1 MNTKNESNQG
11 TPYWIVGS
19 ELFLNNSISGQSSA
33 AEPENLTNPEKES
46 TNSDYNV
53 SRRVMKVDI
62 NQVSPDPQIL
72 KTYVNKNI
80 RGLELAMKLYGQL
93 DPIKVISRDDQ
104 YLIFDGISRYYA
116 ALNLKWETIDVEVYD
131 LKEEDVQNQAVI
143 RGIVTKR
150 SLLELSNRIELFLD
164 ILGSS
169 QGKKRETLGD
179 LAAPDDDFGLAG
191 KDRYEIACEI
201 AGSDFSASSI
211 RRLLAVKD
219 RLETCDEEVKGLGI
233 WEKLESGEMKINQA
247 YNLMESYGKDQ
258 AEYGSNA
265 VTEALDF
272 VSGNNYQLYNKTC
285 EDLSDIAD
293 DSIDLSIQSN
303 TYYKQ
308 KKYPE
313 GTKPADVIPHGQEPT
328 VDEYVMKQVEVYRGV
343 RPKLKQ
349 TGSLV
354 IVMADSYSGRH
365 LRVTHKFIDAME
377 KDGWFFIDEWIWKK
391 TNQKPTSTT
400 KRLMPTYEKIL
411 HFAKDEDKYYYREF
425 KNWLPDGDYEVAKG
439 PAKKTPG
446 SKKEYGWS
454 LKRPLERFRNFLDE
468 QHVAKIIE
476 TNVFHWSELKEIDP
490 NFRHL
495 APYPSVIP
503 LLPILM
509 LSPVNAV
516 ILDVYAGTA
525 TSAAVALALGRSAVS
540 YDTDTESV
548 RFSAK
553 RLHLVD
559 QNLPTD
565 EEVKGFED
573 DYMVAA

>member
-1 MNTKNESNQG
+1 MKTV
-11 TPYWIVGS
+11 I
-19 ELFLNNSISGQSSA
+19 L
-33 AEPENLTNPEKES
+33 
-46 TNSDYNV
+46 NV
-53 SRRVMKVDI
+53 SIESVE
-62 NQVSPDPQIL
+62 PHPQIL
-72 KTYVNKNI
+72 KTYVTKNLQ
-80 RGLELAMKLYGQL
+80 GLKLTMEMVGHL
-93 DPIKVISRDDQ
+93 LEPVKVVQRQDK
-104 YLIFDGISRYYA
+104 YLIFDGISRYFA
-116 ALNLKWETIDVEVYD
+116 AIQLGWKIIDVEVFD
-131 LKEEDVQNQAVI
+131 LTEPEVQNQAVI

-219 RLETCDEEVKGLGI
+219 RIENGNKELKGLGI
-233 WEKLESGEMKINQA
+233 WDKLESGEMKINQA
-247 YNLMESYGKDQ
+247 YNLLESYGKDQ
-258 AEYGSNA
+258 SEYGSNA

-272 VSGNNYQLYNKTC
+272 VAGNNYQLYNKTC
-285 EDLSDIAD
+285 EDLSDVVD
-293 DSIDLSIQSN
+293 DSIDLCIQSN
-303 TYYKQ
+303 PYFQ
-308 KKYPE
+308 QRQYPE
-313 GTKPADVIPHGQEPT
+313 GTKPEDVIPHGQEPA
-328 VDEYVMKQVEVYRGV
+328 VDEYVKKQVEVFRGV
-343 RPKLKQ
+343 RPKLKE
-349 TGSLV
+349 TGNLV

-377 KDGWFFIDEWIWKK
+377 DDGWIFIDEWIWKK
-391 TNQKPTSTT
+391 TNQKPTSTN

-425 KNWLPDGDYEVAKG
+425 KNWLPDGDFDVAKG
-439 PAKKTPG
+439 RAKKTPG

-476 TNVFHWSELKEIDP
+476 TNVFHWSEFKDIDP

-495 APYPSVIP
+495 APFPSVIP

-509 LSPVNAV
+509 LSPVGSV
-516 ILDVYAGTA
+516 ILDVYSGTA
-525 TSAAVALALGRSAVS
+525 TSAAVALELGRSAIS

-548 RFSAK
+548 KFAAK
-553 RLHLVD
+553 RLQLVE
-559 QNLPTD
+559 QNLPTENEVSEFQD
-565 EEVKGFED
+565 EYFE
-573 DYMVAA
+573 AA